1 MEESV
6 FIDDNEKNIEVAK
19 SLEFMGILI
28 KKYTKL
34 EIGLKNLGADF

>member
-28 KKYTKL
+28 NKYTNL